1 MRLVSLQRPDGS
13 TALCQQ
19 LADEY
24 LDLTAAG
31 LPATLDEL
39 LAQSADLN
47 AAVADAAARATVRY
61 AAGSNLR
68 HLPPVANPSKAIAV
82 GLNYAEHAK
91 EGSKPVP
98 SYPVL
103 FSRFKSS
110 WVAHGQPLIMPRVS
124 EQFDFEGELVV
135 VIGKGGRYI
144 AKEQA
149 LTHVAGYS
157 IFNEGSVRDYQR
169 KSTQYLMG
177 KNFDQSGA
185 FGPVFVSADELPAG
199 AKGLR
204 LQTRLNGQVVQD
216 ASTSEMIFD
225 VATLIAEC
233 SNAFALTPGDIIIT
247 GTPSGVGFARTPPL
261 FMRPG
266 DTCEVEIEGI
276 GTLSNTVVSAD

>member
-1 MRLVSLQRPDGS
+1 MRLLSLRRPDGT
-13 TALCQQ
+13 TALCQHV
-19 LADEY
+19 ADEFI
-24 LDLTAAG
+24 DLTSAG

-39 LAQSADLN
+39 LTLTADLSQV
-47 AAVADAAARATVRY
+47 VADAANRSTVRY
-61 AAGSNLR
+61 AANSRL
-68 HLPPVANPSKAIAV
+68 HFLPPVANPSKAIAV

-98 SYPVL
+98 TYPVL
-103 FSRFKSS
+103 FQRYRTS
-110 WVAHGQPLIMPRVS
+110 WTGHQQPLHMPRVS
-124 EQFDFEGELVV
+124 EQFDYEGELVV

-144 AKEQA
+144 TKEQA
-149 LTHVAGYS
+149 LSHVAGYS

-177 KNFDQSGA
+177 KNFDCSGA
-185 FGPVFVSADELPAG
+185 FGPVFVTADELPAG
-199 AKGLR
+199 ARGLR

-216 ASTSEMIFD
+216 SNTNEMIFD

-247 GTPSGVGFARTPPL
+247 GTPSGVGFARQPPL

-266 DTCEVEIEGI
+266 DTCEVDIEGI
-276 GTLSNTVVSAD
+276 GTLSNTVSLEP